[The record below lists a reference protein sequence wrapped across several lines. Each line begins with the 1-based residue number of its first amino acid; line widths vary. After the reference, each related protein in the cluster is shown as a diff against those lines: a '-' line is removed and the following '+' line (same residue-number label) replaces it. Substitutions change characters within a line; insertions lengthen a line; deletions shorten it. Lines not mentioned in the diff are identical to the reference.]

1 MLSLNVRN
9 VLLNYFYI
17 FKQDKPTLFCIS
29 AKAKAAFR
37 AKWEVVR
44 QYANREA
51 FPEAND
57 G

>member
-17 FKQDKPTLFCIS
+17 FKQDKPTVFCIS

-37 AKWEVVR
+37 AKWEEVR

-51 FPEAND
+51 LPGAND